1 MRWLRNVMRMAP
13 NIIPKVVLH
22 WIPSGKRKRGRPRTT
37 WRRTITSELEEISF
51 SIGQAQYVTKDRG
64 R

>member
-1 MRWLRNVMRMAP
+1 MRMAP
-13 NIIPKVVLH
+13 NIIPKVALH
-22 WIPSGKRKRGRPRTT
+22 WIPPGKRKRGRSRTT